1 MSSQIQMPPGK
12 TYSVPHEAADLLLRG
27 IIQNPLVKDLPENA
41 EELYS
46 HVKFEGHA
54 TPSIP
59 INWRFSE
66 SISALKGFEAVML
79 NGLITRKYGVAPVD
93 VTINTMNPDHC
104 LTALGLPLDGEDT
117 DTYEAIV
124 ERIQAAVSQ
133 HNGADLDELMN
144 EQYRQAGTIAY
155 TADEYFATEQGKN
168 DVGLYEIHKDNDST
182 QPAGWWPE
190 NSSLPSSP
198 KRPLAGLKVVDLT
211 RVIAGPSLCRSL
223 AELGAS
229 VMRIVSP
236 QITDMTPV
244 HQDLNWGKWNAFLHL
259 KDEADKEKFRA
270 LIREADVVVD
280 GYRPGVM
287 EKLGFG
293 RQAIFDLVKDRQHGI
308 IHVRENCY
316 GWHGPWTHRSGWQ
329 PKSVMRFV
337 THLGTKTL
345 TSQLTY
351 RQCCGVSLEY
361 GKAMGH
367 GEAVTPVFPNADY
380 CAAVLDALVKK
391 SQHGGSYGVDVSPT
405 PVPPLNN
412 TY

>member
-1 MSSQIQMPPGK
+1 
-12 TYSVPHEAADLLLRG
+12 
-27 IIQNPLVKDLPENA
+27 
-41 EELYS
+41 
-46 HVKFEGHA
+46 
-54 TPSIP
+54 
-59 INWRFSE
+59 
-66 SISALKGFEAVML
+66 
-79 NGLITRKYGVAPVD
+79 
-93 VTINTMNPDHC
+93 MNPDHC

-280 GYRPGVM
+280 GYR
-287 EKLGFG
+287 
-293 RQAIFDLVKDRQHGI
+293 
-308 IHVRENCY
+308 
-316 GWHGPWTHRSGWQ
+316 
-329 PKSVMRFV
+329 
-337 THLGTKTL
+337 
-345 TSQLTY
+345 
-351 RQCCGVSLEY
+351 VSLS
-361 GKAMGH
+361 
-367 GEAVTPVFPNADY
+367 T
-380 CAAVLDALVKK
+380 LVN
-391 SQHGGSYGVDVSPT
+391 SA
-405 PVPPLNN
+405 PLASSLN
-412 TY
+412 YHFFF